1 MHINYIDSVII
12 LKDEFSTAIHKKL
25 IGTPIKMNFYH
36 LINITLCGVSTRNN
50 LE

>member
-25 IGTPIKMNFYH
+25 TPIKMNFYH